1 MTSTFAGAP
10 VVCCNLC
17 AGHKLRRARN
27 PGENGL
33 SNFHRL
39 PQRRNVLAANSALAR
54 KAKFRQRNLVAKNE
68 LVYRDTKRVL
78 SCAAQFLVS
87 DLPMTP
93 SSLVIVT
100 DRGSL
105 KAYRVHETPTRG
117 PSLQLVQAFN
127 MTDAHGRL
135 VDKVSDLAGRFPVT
149 EGAGAHRGP
158 ASIAERT
165 QLATE
170 TDRRIQK
177 ELADQIAKI
186 VSQNGKE
193 GWSFAAPAEIHT
205 AIVDLLPGDV
215 RQRIVEHVKSDL
227 VKVEPARLISHFRS
241 LRQI

>member
-1 MTSTFAGAP
+1 
-10 VVCCNLC
+10 
-17 AGHKLRRARN
+17 
-27 PGENGL
+27 
-33 SNFHRL
+33 
-39 PQRRNVLAANSALAR
+39 
-54 KAKFRQRNLVAKNE
+54 
-68 LVYRDTKRVL
+68 
-78 SCAAQFLVS
+78 
-87 DLPMTP
+87 MTP
-93 SSLVIVT
+93 STLVIVT

-105 KAYRVHETPTRG
+105 KAYRVNETPTRG
-117 PSLQLVQAFN
+117 PSLQLEQAFS

-135 VDKVSDLAGRFPVT
+135 IDKVSDLAGRFPVT

-186 VSQNGKE
+186 VSQNGND

-205 AIVDLLPGDV
+205 AIVDLLPAGV

-227 VKVEPARLISHFRS
+227 VKVAPRHELVADERQMDNGTHEPLKKVIHDAFKTMERELRRVVEKQRRDIKTHANMRS
-241 LRQI
+241 PK